1 MIDWVLKINYLSS
14 SSSFTSSN
22 QLFSIC
28 SMSASCYVSISH
40 HLQRPS
46 HFVCCSTTV
55 SLCVLLND
63 RLTLCVAQRPSH
75 FVCCSTTISLCMSLN
90 DHLTLCVAQRPSH
103 FVCRSTTISLCVS
116 LNDHLTL
123 CVAQRPSHFV
133 CCRFIA
139 HQCKCQCLRFDRC
152 SNDQVWDDETCS
164 CRCQDEAPCCEEGE
178 EEERTCNMYYD
189 HDWCE

>member
-75 FVCCSTTISLCMSLN
+75 FVCC
-90 DHLTLCVAQRPSH
+90 
-103 FVCRSTTISLCVS
+103 STTISLCVS